1 MVPKSS
7 FVFSTEHG
15 KLCPK
20 CEQPHSDC
28 ICIENRK
35 KQVNVSNGPIQIS
48 RQSKGRNGKYVT
60 VISGLPINQ
69 EELKETASNLK
80 KTCNAGGSIKNNN
93 IEIQGDQRKVVASKL
108 REKGWQF
115 KVL

>member
-20 CEQPHSDC
+20 CEQPHPDC